1 MFREGHYTGLLKIVP
16 EDGKPAEIELTP
28 SQAMAVIAALGQ
40 WRQRRIRGK
49 PKIRSYEPGRGWDFD
64 AYEQYVR
71 GYSPRQIAEAAGCT
85 EAKVEGAIR
94 RVECGRYW
102 A

>member
-28 SQAMAVIAALGQ
+28 SQTMAVIAALGQ

-64 AYEQYVR
+64 AYEQYVK

-94 RVECGRYW
+94 RVENGRYW